1 LNAGQTATFTAA
13 ASGTPTPTVQWQFS
27 TDGGATFNNVAGA
40 TTTTLTIPN
49 VLAGQNG
56 TKFRAVFNNGSGSA
70 TTTAATMTVNFA
82 PSVTTNPTSQ
92 SVAAAS
98 TATFVAA
105 ASGNPTPTVQWQLS
119 TNGGGTFSNI
129 AGATATTLSF
139 TAQVTDNGN
148 QYRAVFT
155 NTVGSATTTA
165 ATLTVTAG
173 PLITQNPVNATVNA
187 GQTATFTAAA
197 SGTPT
202 PTVQWQFSTDGG
214 ATFNNVAGATTT
226 TLTIPNVLAGQN
238 GTKFRAVFTNGSGS
252 ATTTAATMT
261 VNFAPSVTTNPTSQS
276 VSAGSTATFVAA
288 ASGNPTPTV
297 QWQLST
303 NGGGTFSNIAGATA
317 TTLSFTAQGTDNG
330 NQYRAVFT
338 NTVGSATTTAATLT
352 ISAATLQ
359 SIAVTPANPSS
370 PKGTTRQFTATGTY
384 SDNSTQNI
392 TAQVTWA
399 SATTSV
405 ATITAG
411 GLATGV
417 SSGTS
422 TISATLGGVT
432 GSTVLSVTAAVLQ
445 SIAVT
450 PPNPSIAQGTT
461 QQFTAMG
468 TFSDN
473 STQNLTGIVT
483 WASATPSVATITAG
497 GLASGV
503 APGTSSISATLGG
516 ITGST
521 VLSVTTGATGP
532 TVVSFRVLFGTQS
545 YSVTGSLRNRL
556 PWQITGVQVVFSGPI
571 TTANINSLI
580 GLTTTGFSGLGTNTL
595 TWMIVPVAQGALT
608 ASLLGSGPDAIK
620 DAGGAPLGSGA
631 GFNQNLKILW
641 ADFNDDGI
649 VNASDLVLIN
659 NARSAPYTIFADL
672 NGDGIVDINDVQI
685 ARTRNGT
692 TLP

>member
-1 LNAGQTATFTAA
+1 
-13 ASGTPTPTVQWQFS
+13 
-27 TDGGATFNNVAGA
+27 
-40 TTTTLTIPN
+40 
-49 VLAGQNG
+49 
-56 TKFRAVFNNGSGSA
+56 
-70 TTTAATMTVNFA
+70 
-82 PSVTTNPTSQ
+82 
-92 SVAAAS
+92 
-98 TATFVAA
+98 VAA

-384 SDNSTQNI
+384 SDNSTQNLTAQVTWASATPSVATI
-392 TAQVTWA
+392 AAGGLATAVNSGTSTISATLSGITGSTVLTVTAAALQSIAVTPANPSIPKGTTQQFTATGTFSDNSTQNLTAQVTWA

-571 TTANINSLI
+571 TTANINSLT

>member
-1 LNAGQTATFTAA
+1 
-13 ASGTPTPTVQWQFS
+13 
-27 TDGGATFNNVAGA
+27 
-40 TTTTLTIPN
+40 
-49 VLAGQNG
+49 
-56 TKFRAVFNNGSGSA
+56 
-70 TTTAATMTVNFA
+70 
-82 PSVTTNPTSQ
+82 
-92 SVAAAS
+92 
-98 TATFVAA
+98 
-105 ASGNPTPTVQWQLS
+105 
-119 TNGGGTFSNI
+119 
-129 AGATATTLSF
+129 
-139 TAQVTDNGN
+139 
-148 QYRAVFT
+148 
-155 NTVGSATTTA
+155 
-165 ATLTVTAG
+165 
-173 PLITQNPVNATVNA
+173 
-187 GQTATFTAAA
+187 
-197 SGTPT
+197 
-202 PTVQWQFSTDGG
+202 
-214 ATFNNVAGATTT
+214 
-226 TLTIPNVLAGQN
+226 
-238 GTKFRAVFTNGSGS
+238 
-252 ATTTAATMT
+252 
-261 VNFAPSVTTNPTSQS
+261 
-276 VSAGSTATFVAA
+276 
-288 ASGNPTPTV
+288 
-297 QWQLST
+297 
-303 NGGGTFSNIAGATA
+303 
-317 TTLSFTAQGTDNG
+317 
-330 NQYRAVFT
+330 
-338 NTVGSATTTAATLT
+338 
-352 ISAATLQ
+352 
-359 SIAVTPANPSS
+359 
-370 PKGTTRQFTATGTY
+370 
-384 SDNSTQNI
+384 
-392 TAQVTWA
+392 
-399 SATTSV
+399 
-405 ATITAG
+405 
-411 GLATGV
+411 
-417 SSGTS
+417 
-422 TISATLGGVT
+422 VT

-571 TTANINSLI
+571 TTANINSLT

-620 DAGGAPLGSGA
+620 DAGGASLGSGA